1 MNQRCTTTNGG
12 AALSRPSPSR
22 FAGERR
28 GVIAA
33 VSLMALAGLAFAAP
47 AAALA
52 QAPAA
57 ASAEG
62 EAARFTAFIDGE
74 FEQEVAQK
82 PQLATALGRKDGM
95 DRLNDISD
103 AAQLRLLEWRRGSVA
118 KMRAQ
123 FERAK
128 LPPHTQASYDMW
140 ALELDRA
147 ELSYKFRRFQPPFYS
162 FLYSVHSELPNFL
175 INTHGVSETADMAAY
190 NARLRA
196 IGPVLDTAI
205 AQSRLSTAQGIRAPR
220 FEIER
225 VIAGSQ
231 AMTSGA
237 PFNASTGDKGAKD
250 SPLWADAKA
259 KVGKLAAAGKVTPA
273 QAETLL
279 AEARTAILG
288 LQAPYGR
295 VIAWAQGELPKAPS
309 GRTGAVSLPGGVA
322 WYATALKLNTTTD
335 LTPDQVNKI
344 GLAEVTR
351 IEAAQDALARSAGF
365 KDRQAYYDQRAKDFP
380 PTPWTDAIRADYLRR
395 YNEAVARN
403 RGLLPK
409 FFGNLPVYK
418 AEVVREPS
426 FSEVAGGAAHASG
439 PSPDGVRPGRVY
451 IHMLGVTDDPANISD
466 LMCHEGIPGHVMQ
479 GDIQVRQTG
488 NPKFRSAYRYV
499 AYGEGWA
506 LYTEALCKEM
516 GAYTDVASDFF
527 RLDAE
532 LFRAARLVTDTGLH
546 AKGWTEDQAV
556 DYMVK
561 TGRRPPNQARS
572 EVRRYI
578 TLPGQATGYKIGML
592 KIMAL
597 RHKAEAALGP
607 KFDLKAYDDLVVGE
621 GSVPLTVLEHSVDEW
636 VARQR

>member
-1 MNQRCTTTNGG
+1 LRKVT
-12 AALSRPSPSR
+12 
-22 FAGERR
+22 
-28 GVIAA
+28 
-33 VSLMALAGLAFAAP
+33 GLGF
-47 AAALA
+47 AAALLLAGAPAMGVLVASSSA
-52 QAPAA
+52 QAQ
-57 ASAEG
+57 SES
-62 EAARFTAFIDGE
+62 EAARFTAFVDQE

-82 PQLATALGRKDGM
+82 PQLATQLGRKENM

-103 AAQLRLLEWRRGSVA
+103 AAQLKLLEWRRGSVA
-118 KMRAQ
+118 RMKAQ
-123 FERAK
+123 FDRTK
-128 LPPHTQASYDMW
+128 LPPASQASYDMW

-147 ELSYKFRRFQPPFYS
+147 ELNYKFRRYQPPFYS

-175 INTHGVSETADMAAY
+175 INTHVATDAAAMSAY

-205 AQSRLSTAQGIRAPR
+205 AQSRLSTAAGINAPK

-225 VIAGSQ
+225 VIAGSKTMITGQ
-231 AMTSGA
+231 
-237 PFNASTGDKGAKD
+237 PFDGSSAD

-259 KVGKLAAAGKVTPA
+259 KVAKLKAAGKVSDSEA
-273 QAETLL
+273 DALL
-279 AEARTAILG
+279 ADARSGVLSIKG
-288 LQAPYGR
+288 PYER

-309 GRTGAVSLPGGVA
+309 GRTGAVSLPGGLD
-322 WYATALKLNTTTD
+322 WYAAALKLNTTTD
-335 LTPDQVNKI
+335 LTPEQVYQL
-344 GLAEVTR
+344 GLSEVTR
-351 IEAAQDALARSAGF
+351 IQKEQDALAQKAGF
-365 KDRQAYYDQRAKDFP
+365 KDRQAYYDERARLFP

-395 YNEAVARN
+395 YNAAIANN
-403 RGLLPK
+403 RSLLPA

-439 PSPDGVRPGRVY
+439 PSPDGARPGRVY
-451 IHMLGVTDDPANISD
+451 IHMLGVTDDPANITD
-466 LMCHEGIPGHVMQ
+466 LMCHEGIPGHVLQ
-479 GDIQVRQTG
+479 GDIQVRQKG

-516 GAYTDVASDFF
+516 AAYPDTASDFF

-532 LFRAARLVTDTGLH
+532 LFRAARLVTDTGIH

-556 DYMVK
+556 DYMIK

-592 KIMAL
+592 KIMEL
-597 RHKAEAALGP
+597 RHKAERELGP
-607 KFDLKAYDDLVVGE
+607 KFDIKAYDDLVVGE
-621 GSVPLTVLEHSVDEW
+621 GSVPLTVLEHSVDDW
-636 VARQR
+636 IARQKQAG